1 MKPYVKYPR
10 TYHLPWSQG
19 RTSDDKSL
27 RSASHFEG
35 KRIVITEKMD
45 GENTTVYSD
54 YIHARSIDGRD
65 HWSRSWVKS
74 LQGAIGH
81 DIPPGWRICGE
92 NLYAVHSIKYDSL
105 SSYFLVFSIWNDL
118 NECLSWDETVQYA
131 ELLGLQ
137 TVPVLYD
144 GLYDEKCVK
153 AIGDEM
159 DLDKREGYVVRTA
172 ERFKYDAFRD
182 SVAKFVRTDHV
193 GTAEHWMHSSIG
205 KNELV
210 S

>member
-1 MKPYVKYPR
+1 MKTYVKYPR
-10 TYHLPWSQG
+10 TYHLPWSEG
-19 RTSDDKSL
+19 RTSDDKTL
-27 RSASHFEG
+27 TSASHFQG
-35 KRIVITEKMD
+35 KRVVITEKMD
-45 GENTTVYSD
+45 GENTTIYSD
-54 YIHARSIDGRD
+54 YVHARSIDGRD

-92 NLYAVHSIKYDSL
+92 NLYAVHSLKYDSL
-105 SSYFLVFSIWNDL
+105 QSYFLVFSIWNEH

-144 GLYDEKCVK
+144 GLYDENAVK
-153 AIGDEM
+153 AIASDM
-159 DLDKREGYVVRTA
+159 DLEQREGYVVRTA
-172 ERFKYDAFRD
+172 GRFGYDAFREN
-182 SVAKFVRTDHV
+182 VAKFVRPNHV
-193 GTAEHWMHSSIG
+193 TTENHWMHSSIE
-205 KNELV
+205 KNQLK